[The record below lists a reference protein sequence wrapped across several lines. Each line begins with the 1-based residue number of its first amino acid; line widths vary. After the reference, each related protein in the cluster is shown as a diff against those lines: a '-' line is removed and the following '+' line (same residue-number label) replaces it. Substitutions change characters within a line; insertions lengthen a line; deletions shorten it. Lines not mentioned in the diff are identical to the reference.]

1 MKRISRIGAIICLAA
16 FIMTMTMGVASAATN
31 LKVVDISPKS
41 DAENMAMDNMGFKV
55 YFSEEV
61 YSNENKKA
69 NSKHCRILDNKGKE
83 VPSIV
88 LFSPKEKDL
97 VMVLADT
104 NNKKTKIK
112 GKTKY
117 TVQIDPE
124 FVSAKGNT
132 LADTYESSFTTLN
145 PSTSMKISMA
155 MMGVMVVV
163 MVLATKRGLTDENKR
178 REEKEKREKKENAKV
193 NPYKVAKETGKS
205 VEEVVAAEEKK
216 KAKREAKKARQKKEK
231 KVEIASD
238 NIRVSKRQP
247 VSAAGVD
254 YKALKPKPAP
264 KKDAPKN
271 NQGGGKKKG
280 SKQQQKKKKK
290 K

>member
-1 MKRISRIGAIICLAA
+1 MKRISAIICLAV
-16 FIMTMTMGVASAATN
+16 FVLTMTVGMASAATG
-31 LKVVDISPKS
+31 LTVEEVSPKS
-41 DAENMAMDNMGFKV
+41 GAENMAMENMGFKV
-55 YFSEEV
+55 YFNEDV
-61 YSNENKKA
+61 YSKENKKA
-69 NSKHCRILDNKGKE
+69 NVARCRILDNKGKE

-88 LFSPKEKDL
+88 LFSPKEKNL
-97 VMVLADT
+97 VMILADT

-117 TVQIDPE
+117 TVQIDQD
-124 FVSAKGNT
+124 FVSVKGNT
-132 LADTYESSFTTLN
+132 LAQTYESSFTTLN

-155 MMGVMVVV
+155 MMAVMVVV
-163 MVLATKRGLTDENKR
+163 MVIATKRGLTDENKR
-178 REEKEKREKKENAKV
+178 REEQQKREKKENAKV

-205 VEEVVAAEEKK
+205 VEEVVAQEEKRK
-216 KAKREAKKARQKKEK
+216 AKLAAKRERQKKEK

-238 NIRVSKRQP
+238 NMRVSKRQP

-254 YKALKPKPAP
+254 YKALKPKP
-264 KKDAPKN
+264 KKEAQKPQ
-271 NQGGGKKKG
+271 QGGGKKKG